1 MITEYIEKQE
11 LKDLAEEEHV
21 FEVQVLSLEQTLQD
35 KLKLEAELELGNSL
49 AWA

>member
-1 MITEYIEKQE
+1 MITEYIKKQE

-21 FEVQVLSLEQTLQD
+21 LKVQVLSLEQTLQD
-35 KLKLEAELELGNSL
+35 EMKLEAELELGNSL

>member
-21 FEVQVLSLEQTLQD
+21 LVLSLEQTLQD
-35 KLKLEAELELGNSL
+35 KLKLEAEMELGNSL
-49 AWA
+49 ARA